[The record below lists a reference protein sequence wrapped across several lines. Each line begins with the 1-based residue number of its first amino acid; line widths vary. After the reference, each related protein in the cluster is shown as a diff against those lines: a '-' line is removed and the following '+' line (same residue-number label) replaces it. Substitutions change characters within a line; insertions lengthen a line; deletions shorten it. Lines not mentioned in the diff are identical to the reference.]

1 MNESPATPISHRQSL
16 PLEPFEILSRARA
29 MGRTLVGVR
38 APGALLERIGI
49 FDGLRLEDGLL
60 VAENAA
66 ARTVID
72 PSVIAAIVADV
83 SETPHDTVLTY
94 VDFLD
99 ADGVSVIKV
108 TALEG
113 PEKFDAAL
121 EGLARAPLPYVPPLP
136 RTTVPVDAADIG
148 GVPLVAASA
157 SAASVTLSVRRSG
170 AEQSWTGPLEAIK
183 FGHSYVNV
191 IQADVHLHLAARAV
205 AAWNRGVAG
214 ETVTFSATDG
224 AGQPIGLTVSGPRNA
239 FEAMAE
245 TV

>member
-1 MNESPATPISHRQSL
+1 MTESTATPISRRQSL
-16 PLEPFEILSRARA
+16 PLEPFEILARASA

-49 FDGLRLEDGLL
+49 FEGLKHEAGLI
-60 VAENAA
+60 VAETAS

-72 PSVIAAIVADV
+72 PSAIASIVADV

-99 ADGVSVIKV
+99 AEGVSVIKV

-121 EGLARAPLPYVPPLP
+121 AGLARSPLPYVPPLP
-136 RTTVPVDAADIG
+136 RTTIPVDSGDIG

-157 SAASVTLSVRRSG
+157 SRAAVTLAVRRPG

-205 AAWNRGVAG
+205 AVWNRAPNGDEIALSAADEAG
-214 ETVTFSATDG
+214 R
-224 AGQPIGLTVSGPRNA
+224 PIGLTVSGPRHA
-239 FEAMAE
+239 FEAVAE